1 MVGGARYDSGSSP
14 SAHAAVPRVAGL
26 RGCATAI
33 FAVLVVLSFQI
44 SPVAGAST
52 GDPNDQF
59 LWDTVKDSKTD
70 ALFKIYLQQYPHGAH
85 SAEAEERIK
94 ELSAPPSQPPQEQSL
109 AQPPPM
115 PAPAP
120 APKAP
125 PQLSPAPPPTPEQ
138 QAKTIRATFYAK
150 ANAVLRE
157 APVRDGK
164 IRRHLHTRE
173 VLKVD
178 LQSADGQWY
187 HVGGTHGGWIDV
199 AHTMDAKAAE
209 AEAWTQASHS
219 SGVEGLQ
226 AYLKEFPKG
235 AHAKEAQEKLPSV
248 EAEEAPSD
256 ASQDRQDKGQGA
268 TAEER
273 EALNDLTKK
282 WRDEPA
288 PEAPRQITP
297 PGDNGGGTAP
307 RPDALARSP
316 GMEPNG
322 NSQQEAR
329 REPDQRSQAP
339 IPTLPHGT
347 AMEQYD
353 AALGMLTRGQTKPGE
368 EALESI
374 IKQFPSDPILPNVRY
389 RLGDVYFNQQ
399 DYEHALIELQ
409 SAYALK
415 PSSPDAPL
423 ALFQI
428 AVSKGYRGERPEACS
443 ELQAVGSKYRGT
455 VEFMDERIRE
465 WQRIFQC
472 GR

>member
-1 MVGGARYDSGSSP
+1 MVGGARDDSGSSP
-14 SAHAAVPRVAGL
+14 SANDAVSRVAGL

-33 FAVLVVLSFQI
+33 FAALVVFSLQI
-44 SPVAGAST
+44 SPVVGAST
-52 GDPNDQF
+52 GDPNEQF

-94 ELSAPPSQPPQEQSL
+94 ELGAPPPPQEQSL
-109 AQPPPM
+109 AQPPP
-115 PAPAP
+115 APAP
-120 APKAP
+120 PPKAP
-125 PQLSPAPPPTPEQ
+125 PQLSPAPPQTPEQ
-138 QAKTIRATFYAK
+138 QAKTLHATFYAK

-157 APVRDGK
+157 APASDGK

-178 LQSADGQWY
+178 LQSEDGRWY
-187 HVGGTHGGWIDV
+187 HVSGAHIGWVDA
-199 AHTMDAKAAE
+199 AHTMDAKTAE

-235 AHAKEAQEKLPSV
+235 AHAKEAREKLPAV
-248 EAEEAPSD
+248 EAAEAPSD
-256 ASQDRQDKGQGA
+256 ASQDHQDEGQGP
-268 TAEER
+268 TAEE
-273 EALNDLTKK
+273 T
-282 WRDEPA
+282 
-288 PEAPRQITP
+288 PRQITP
-297 PGDNGGGTAP
+297 PGDDDGGTPPHLDAP
-307 RPDALARSP
+307 TRSP
-316 GMEPNG
+316 EPNG
-322 NSQQEAR
+322 TSNQ
-329 REPDQRSQAP
+329 PP

-353 AALGMLTRGQTKPGE
+353 AALGMITHGQFKAGE
-368 EALESI
+368 EGLELI

-409 SAYALK
+409 LAYNLK

-423 ALFQI
+423 ALLQI
-428 AVSKGYRGERPEACS
+428 AVSKGHRGERDQACS
-443 ELQAVGSKYRGT
+443 ELQTLGGKYRGQ
-455 VEFMDERIRE
+455 VEFLE
-465 WQRIFQC
+465 QRISEYQRALGC